1 MDSLVFN
8 LDFIMVFFFLLSLV
22 FLLFVTLAL
31 LIGGVLGVQ
40 VDLNLAEQVRGKLA
54 SLGCKFLVA
63 LDTHAQW
70 SPRSTRTRA
79 STDIGPR

>member
-40 VDLNLAEQVRGKLA
+40 VDLNLIVKNG
-54 SLGCKFLVA
+54 LGTRQLPDISTPY
-63 LDTHAQW
+63 DT
-70 SPRSTRTRA
+70 SFG
-79 STDIGPR
+79 IGAHHLCD